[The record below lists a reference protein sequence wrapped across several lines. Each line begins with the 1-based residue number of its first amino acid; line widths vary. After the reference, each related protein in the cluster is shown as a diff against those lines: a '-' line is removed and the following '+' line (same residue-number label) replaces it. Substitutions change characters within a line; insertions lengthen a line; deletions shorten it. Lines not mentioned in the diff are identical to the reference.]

1 MQLTQEKTG
10 KYLLIQAEGRL
21 DASWSDYFLEEMRTY
36 IRRGEHQMIIDAA
49 KLVFLSSAGIRSLL
63 IVHKELRSVQGAFQ
77 IINAYG
83 MVRETLT
90 CTGFEQW
97 LRSDMPADCVIPVSD
112 TRRNQSSGV
121 NAGVNESEGEITGPR
136 VPRNAG
142 QTSGCQ
148 VYPLDTNAA
157 VTVTRVSA
165 WTPWNPVCREACR
178 MLRCSETECAFG
190 IGCAAREY
198 DQARDHFG
206 EFLTVAGHVVTQPPS
221 ERARPDYMLAEKD
234 FVPIMFTPQAL
245 HWSGEM
251 SHVLRFQPT
260 DEQPVW
266 GLSLIMDQLLGL
278 TGGRPTAFVLM
289 GEIEGLVGV
298 SLTRSPGKLETMD
311 TVSFPE
317 LRDWMSFCGERSFAH
332 EQALIV
338 GIVAPASFAQAST
351 SLALL
356 PSRPDLAVHTH
367 AAVFPYQPL
376 QNGQIDLKT
385 SVAKWFSGA
394 PPRAVMHLLD
404 DVRPAVGLGES
415 GLIRG
420 AAWCS
425 PIENPEVLS

>member
-1 MQLTQEKTG
+1 MQLTQEKAG

-21 DASWSDYFLEEMRTY
+21 DASWSDYFLEEMRTV
-36 IRRGEHQMIIDAA
+36 IRNGEHHILIDAA

-77 IINAYG
+77 MINAYG

-90 CTGFEQW
+90 CSGFEQW
-97 LRSDMPADCVIPVSD
+97 LRSDMPADCVAPASD
-112 TRRNQSSGV
+112 SRRDQDT
-121 NAGVNESEGEITGPR
+121 GVNEIIGQ
-136 VPRNAG
+136 NAG
-142 QTSGCQ
+142 RKNGCE
-148 VYPLDTNAA
+148 VYPLDQNAA

-165 WTPWNPVCREACR
+165 WTPWNPVRREACR
-178 MLRCSETECAFG
+178 RVRCSETECALG

-206 EFLTVAGHVVTQPPS
+206 EFLAVAGHVVSQPPS

-234 FVPIMFTPQAL
+234 FVPIMFAPQAL
-245 HWSGEM
+245 HWNGEM

-266 GLSLIMDQLLGL
+266 GLSQILDQLLGII
-278 TGGRPTAFVLM
+278 GGRPTAFVIM

-298 SLTRSPGKLETMD
+298 SLTRSPGKLATED
-311 TVSFPE
+311 RVAFPE

-338 GIVAPASFAQAST
+338 GVVAPASFAPAST

-394 PPRAVMHLLD
+394 PPRAVMHLFD